1 VNDHAPLQDLTF
13 ALLGPGRVGESLA
26 RWAAAA
32 GARLAAVGLSPS
44 GRGADLAR
52 ELGAEAVPP
61 GELSSSGQDLLLVA
75 VPDPALAAVAAD
87 LARRPQ
93 AAVALHTSGSR
104 TAEALAP
111 LRTAGAAVGS
121 LHPLLAF
128 PRPLP
133 ATAARGAVFAIDGD
147 DPALAL
153 ARRLA
158 TAWQGV
164 PVEMPPAARPLYH
177 LAASLAA
184 GGVVTLLALAH
195 DVAQRLNLPPE
206 VSQGYRSLTRSALEA
221 ATATQDP
228 AKALTGP
235 AARGDAETLLP
246 QLEALAATIP
256 EAEPLIRLLARE
268 TLRQSARLGE
278 LTAQHHSLL
287 KELGE
292 VPPTQI
298 LRSAQDDK

>member
-1 VNDHAPLQDLTF
+1 MNDPAPLQGLTF

-26 RWAAAA
+26 RWAVTA
-32 GARLAAVGLSPS
+32 GARLATVGISPS

-61 GELSSSGQDLLLVA
+61 GDLSSAGHDLLLVA
-75 VPDPALAAVAAD
+75 VPDPALAAAAAD

-104 TAEALAP
+104 DAEALAP
-111 LRTAGAAVGS
+111 LRAAGTAVGS

-128 PRPLP
+128 PQPLA
-133 ATAARGAVFAIDGD
+133 ATTARGAVFAIDGD
-147 DPALAL
+147 APAIAL

-158 TAWQGV
+158 EAWQGV
-164 PVEMPPAARPLYH
+164 PVEVPPTARPLYH

-195 DVAQRLNLPPE
+195 DLAQRLDLPPE

-235 AARGDAETLLP
+235 AARGDAETLIK

-268 TLRQSARLGE
+268 TLRQGSRITEPTPAQRHLLEE
-278 LTAQHHSLL
+278 L
-287 KELGE
+287 
-292 VPPTQI
+292 
-298 LRSAQDDK
+298 

>member
-1 VNDHAPLQDLTF
+1 MNESAPLQGLTL

-32 GARLAAVGLSPS
+32 GARLVTVAISPS

-52 ELGAEAVPP
+52 ELGAEAVLT
-61 GELSSSGQDLLLVA
+61 GDLSSAGHDLLLVA
-75 VPDPALAAVAAD
+75 VPDPALAAAAAN

-104 TAEALAP
+104 DAEVLAP
-111 LRTAGAAVGS
+111 LRAAGAAVGS

-133 ATAARGAVFAIDGD
+133 PTAASGAVFAIDGD
-147 DPALAL
+147 QPAVAL

-164 PVEMPPAARPLYH
+164 PIEVPPTARPLYH

-195 DVAQRLNLPPE
+195 ELAAHLDLPPE
-206 VSQGYRSLTRSALEA
+206 VSQGYRSLTHSALEA

-228 AKALTGP
+228 ATALTGP
-235 AARGDAETLLP
+235 AARGDAETLFK

-268 TLRQSARLGE
+268 TLRQCARADE
-278 LTAQHHSLL
+278 LTTEQRALFE
-287 KELGE
+287 EL
-292 VPPTQI
+292 PHPDPS
-298 LRSAQDDK
+298 LRSG

>member
-1 VNDHAPLQDLTF
+1 MNEPAPLQGLTF
-13 ALLGPGRVGESLA
+13 TLAGPGRVGESLA
-26 RWAAAA
+26 RWAVAA
-32 GARLAAVGLSPS
+32 GARLAAVGISPS

-52 ELGAEAVPP
+52 ELGAAAVPP
-61 GELSSSGQDLLLVA
+61 GELSSAGHDLLLVA
-75 VPDPALAAVAAD
+75 VPDPALAAAAAD

-104 TAEALAP
+104 DAEVLAP
-111 LRTAGAAVGS
+111 LRAAGAAVGS

-133 ATAARGAVFAIDGD
+133 ETAARGAVFALDGD
-147 DPALAL
+147 EPAIAL

-164 PVEMPPAARPLYH
+164 PVEIPPTARPLYH

-195 DVAQRLNLPPE
+195 DLAERLDLPPE
-206 VSQGYRSLTRSALEA
+206 VSQGYRALTRSALEA

-228 AKALTGP
+228 ATALTGP
-235 AARGDAETLLP
+235 AARGDAETFLK

-268 TLRQSARLGE
+268 TLRQSSRTATLNAAQRRLLEE
-278 LTAQHHSLL
+278 L
-287 KELGE
+287 
-292 VPPTQI
+292 
-298 LRSAQDDK
+298 